1 MTPDAH
7 VASLLAA
14 LAGHDGD
21 AVRRRLADPAV
32 LAHLDALTDAAD
44 SADEPLRSA
53 GLKALFAGLVEP
65 LNDSFRPAG
74 RTLYA
79 ELFPRVVWR
88 SASRIPVLAEA
99 LAAAGIARCEQL
111 LERYQQVRQG
121 SAGTPG
127 SATLPTAPPDA
138 IALLSRVTIGA
149 DILLAS
155 VALQRLRDR
164 FPNARLHL
172 IGDGKLQG
180 LLGGMPGVVVEA
192 VPYPRRGPLHERL
205 AVWLAVRAAISR
217 CGAQLVVA
225 PDSRL
230 DQLGIL
236 PVIEAERY
244 LLWENLQ
251 TGSKPGSLAVLLDRW
266 LASRLALPVEPARL
280 PRLALDAPT
289 AELSQRLGL
298 ALGRGPWAAVKFDHG
313 GNAAKALPRAAEL
326 AILGRLQAQG
336 WRVLLD
342 RGFGAPELAN
352 SDALL
357 VQWGQDVT
365 DIDETGT
372 GLGEPFTQASPGAW
386 AGASVVRFH
395 GSIAGWAALV
405 CQCRL
410 ALSYDSVGHHLAAAA
425 AVPVVVAFTGYADP
439 AFPVAWQ
446 PLGAAPV
453 TVISLTEDEKG
464 RREGWQRVLEV
475 IPHAR
480 DAHAPRE
487 CP

>member
-14 LAGHDGD
+14 LAGRQDG
-21 AVRRRLADPAV
+21 ALRASLAMPEV
-32 LAHLDALTDAAD
+32 MAHLDALTDAAD
-44 SADEPLRSA
+44 SADEALRSA

-65 LNDSFRPAG
+65 LNDSFSAAG
-74 RTLYA
+74 RALYA
-79 ELFPRVVWR
+79 ELFPRVIWR
-88 SASRIPVLAEA
+88 SASRVPALAET
-99 LAAAGIARCEQL
+99 LAAAGVTSCAQL
-111 LERYQQVRQG
+111 LERYRGARQD
-121 SAGTPG
+121 SSGTPG
-127 SATLPTAPPDA
+127 PAQLPVTAPTA

-164 FPNARLHL
+164 FPDARLHL

-180 LLGGMPGVVVEA
+180 LFGGMPGVVVEA

-205 AVWLAVRAAISR
+205 AVWLAVRAAITRS
-217 CGAQLVVA
+217 GAQLVIA

-236 PVIEAERY
+236 PVIDADRY
-244 LLWENLQ
+244 VLWENLQ
-251 TGSKPGSLAVLLDRW
+251 TGSKPASLAWLLDRW
-266 LASRLALPVEPARL
+266 LASRLGLPAEPARL

-289 AELSQRLGL
+289 AALSQRLGL
-298 ALGRGPWAAVKFDHG
+298 ALGHGPWAAVKFDHG
-313 GNAAKALPRAAEL
+313 GNPAKALPRAAEL
-326 AILGRLQAQG
+326 AILGRLRAQG

-342 RGFGAPELAN
+342 RGFGAAELAN
-352 SDALL
+352 SDAL
-357 VQWGQDVT
+357 VAQWGQAVT

-372 GLGEPFTQASPGAW
+372 GLGAPLVQAAPGVW
-386 AGASVVRFH
+386 AGAAVVRFH

-405 CQCRL
+405 CQCRF

-439 AFPVAWQ
+439 AFPLAWQ

-453 TVISLTEDEKG
+453 TVINLTEDEKG
-464 RREGWQRVLEV
+464 RRECWQRVLDA